1 MVGIGVLRGTLGY
14 EWFVVLKQVR
24 KVWTLIWQH
33 IWRLRE
39 IRTFFF
45 FFFSWTA
52 TIKCCKYEWM
62 AQWGA
67 SKLKLPINGTSPS
80 VSLPWL
86 SWNQPGETTAAQHK
100 IYHYQDITAP
110 SVEFTSVSLP
120 RTKTV
125 FPLFLCYHL
134 VLCLFKKQSTKIYT
148 RLQAVSTW
156 TEKQFRLVGWF
167 CLSIVFLCV
176 FLFIYFNSVSSC
188 HLLVGNQRW
197 SLQIWAPV
205 PFVQKGHCNTASWN
219 IMNWFSRQ
227 EK

>member
-1 MVGIGVLRGTLGY
+1 MYGGSEKLEL
-14 EWFVVLKQVR
+14 FS
-24 KVWTLIWQH
+24 
-33 IWRLRE
+33 
-39 IRTFFF
+39 
-45 FFFSWTA
+45 FFSFFCWTA
-52 TIKCCKYEWM
+52 TIKCCEYKWM

-110 SVEFTSVSLP
+110 SVEFTFVSLP
-120 RTKTV
+120 LTETV
-125 FPLFLCYHL
+125 IPLVLCYLL

-156 TEKQFRLVGWF
+156 TEKQFRLVGWL

-176 FLFIYFNSVSSC
+176 FLFMYLIIYLF
-188 HLLVGNQRW
+188 
-197 SLQIWAPV
+197 
-205 PFVQKGHCNTASWN
+205 
-219 IMNWFSRQ
+219 
-227 EK
+227 